1 MVFTECGLYSVISK
15 HEIYSEDIMY
25 GLENLQHRG
34 RESFGISFVENE
46 KINVVKK
53 IGLVTPIIGLKYCSS
68 KSWLGH
74 VRYSTSGLKRDE
86 NESSFINI
94 CQPITC
100 NSSILGT
107 YSIAHNGNIPMKV
120 FNEIMKLYKQFK
132 VNEPIQSDTVLLR
145 DLIEHLAFLANKKRK
160 VLSNKNAI
168 NQIWIDIL
176 TSLMNIIPG
185 ACCLLIQTTDSLWIF
200 RDRHGLKPLTIK
212 QEEDQIRIASE
223 SVAFKDTKNISDVG
237 AGEILRIDNKTL
249 VIETILKIVKTNV
262 KTCVFEHLYFLRPN
276 TIINNLSVENFRTQ
290 IGKNLKIQIEKNNT
304 NLIDSIKSENA
315 IVCGVP
321 SSGITYGKGFA
332 ESMGLEYIQFLNK
345 SDNYPWRTFILE
357 SNDKRIKACHDKY
370 VLDPDVIN
378 GRSIVIVDDSIVRG
392 NTLKYLIKY
401 IKLSCSV
408 NSIHVISG
416 TPPIK
421 HPCFYGVDFPDIE
434 ELFANNIP
442 VEKMPEYLD
451 VESVSYL
458 DVETLHTIK
467 DNICDACFTG
477 KYLF

>member
-1 MVFTECGLYSVISK
+1 
-15 HEIYSEDIMY
+15 
-25 GLENLQHRG
+25 
-34 RESFGISFVENE
+34 
-46 KINVVKK
+46 
-53 IGLVTPIIGLKYCSS
+53 
-68 KSWLGH
+68 
-74 VRYSTSGLKRDE
+74 
-86 NESSFINI
+86 
-94 CQPITC
+94 
-100 NSSILGT
+100 
-107 YSIAHNGNIPMKV
+107 
-120 FNEIMKLYKQFK
+120 
-132 VNEPIQSDTVLLR
+132 
-145 DLIEHLAFLANKKRK
+145 
-160 VLSNKNAI
+160 
-168 NQIWIDIL
+168 
-176 TSLMNIIPG
+176 
-185 ACCLLIQTTDSLWIF
+185 
-200 RDRHGLKPLTIK
+200 
-212 QEEDQIRIASE
+212 
-223 SVAFKDTKNISDVG
+223 
-237 AGEILRIDNKTL
+237 
-249 VIETILKIVKTNV
+249 
-262 KTCVFEHLYFLRPN
+262 
-276 TIINNLSVENFRTQ
+276 
-290 IGKNLKIQIEKNNT
+290 
-304 NLIDSIKSENA
+304 
-315 IVCGVP
+315 
-321 SSGITYGKGFA
+321 
-332 ESMGLEYIQFLNK
+332 MGLEYIQFLNK